1 MNLPLSLALLD
12 QRVAVRRHFN
22 PLPPD
27 TQQSIDEDMRIR
39 MTYASNAIEG
49 NTLTLAETHL
59 VLQGFTVGDKP
70 LRDHLEAIDHADLG
84 TWR

>member
-1 MNLPLSLALLD
+1 MDLPLSLALLD
-12 QRVAVRRHFN
+12 QRVAVWRHFN

-59 VLQGFTVGDKP
+59 V
-70 LRDHLEAIDHADLG
+70 
-84 TWR
+84 